1 MNKLHRLLLL
11 CMFAPLMAMANG
23 WDEGAY
29 RQIEQS
35 IQRPQIADEVFLI
48 TKFGA
53 KPDATA
59 AQNQKA
65 IQKAI
70 DRCSRKGGGRV
81 VVPAGCH
88 FLTGAIELKSGVN
101 LVVQEGATLEFA
113 FQPELYP
120 IVETSWEG
128 LECFNLSP
136 CLYAFQ
142 AHDIAVTG
150 LGTIDGGGSNETWW
164 PWCGSGRFGAKEGGI
179 AQNKGARARLLQAG
193 EDGIPMY
200 DEQGRRSPERVF
212 GPQDGLRPQ
221 LVSFNKCE
229 RILIEDVTLLRSPF
243 WVIHPLHSTDV
254 TVRRV
259 KMINDGPNGDGC
271 DPECCDRVLIED
283 CFFNTGDDCIA
294 IKSGRNR
301 DGRERN
307 MPSQNIIVRRCEMK
321 NGHGGVVIGSEISG
335 GAKNIF
341 AHDCVMDSP
350 HLDRVLRIKTNSC
363 RGGVIENIFVKDI
376 KVGQC
381 GESVLKI
388 NLDYEHNEICC
399 RGNYP
404 TVRNVL
410 MENVTCQKSKYGVQI
425 IGLDEDTYVYD
436 IDVRNCRFDGVQQGN
451 YQSGKVRDV
460 RFDHLYING
469 SLALQQKP
477 YKHYSEW
484 MTYSEMQ
491 RVPESYML
499 DFSTK
504 PKWSYV
510 MGIELEGMLDTYLR
524 YGGEKIKDYCQL
536 YTDTMIN
543 AQGDIRGYNILDYNL
558 DNIRT
563 GHFVTRMYQQWPE
576 AKNLLAMKTMMKQLQ
591 DQPRTVADRVYWHKA
606 IYAYQVWLDGIFMGL
621 PFRVLTAPI
630 TEQAAKGKKKSLT
643 SHPSPL
649 TSIYDDAVDQL
660 KITYARTLDPA
671 TGLNRHAYDETR
683 KTFWADKET
692 GLSQHCWGRAQGW
705 YTMALIE
712 VLDALPEDYARRTE
726 VVDLLQK
733 DLDAILKWQD
743 KQTGLWYQVM
753 DSPGR
758 EGNYLE
764 STCSAMFTY
773 ALLKAYRK
781 GYVGSKY
788 RDAGIKAYR
797 GIINNFIRVNDDLT
811 ISLTNCCSV
820 AGLGP
825 AATDDVIAAMKQVN
839 PKGTVKENQRRDG
852 SYQYYLSEPIRDND
866 AKGLGP
872 FIWASLEMEQL
883 GFDTDNV
890 MQPIDRQAVVSRNN
904 PVVTKADPLASLTVG
919 NGHFATTIDVTGM
932 QSFPFEYRGGVP
944 LTAMSDWGWHKFEN
958 TDGLTPADSWKSVDL
973 GHGHPEVYAVEYK
986 ASKGDPARN
995 VAATE
1000 YFRVNPHRLNLGVIG
1015 LAFTSAPTTEGS
1027 TPISRV
1033 GGGIATAASLPL
1045 SALTDI
1051 HQELKLYDGLIESS
1065 FAVGGSPVEVT
1076 TAAVQDRD
1084 AVIYRIKSPLL
1095 KDGRALVAIR
1105 FPYPTGKHAD
1115 DAADWTKPERHTST
1129 VVGGLAADAH
1139 SALIEH
1145 RLDSTVYYL
1154 TLRWQGDATLTE
1166 VAPHHFQLSTTADVL
1181 AFEAEYSPNSLT
1193 PSPSPIGEGSGHL
1206 SIGRAYTPLPN
1217 RGGAGGEAFL
1227 FDQTLKSVIK
1237 TWNRWWQQGAIV
1249 DFGQCTDPRAK
1260 ELERRVVL
1268 SQYLTQVN
1276 CANALPPQETGLT
1289 YNSWFGRPH
1298 LEMAWWHLVDFA
1310 LWNRPK
1316 TVATVMDWYNST
1328 AYPVARQ
1335 IAERQGFKGV
1345 RWMKMTDPWAGE
1357 APSNTGSFLIWQ
1369 QPHYIYMAEELY
1381 RATPTKETLNKYA
1394 EQVEATA
1401 AFMADFVTKV
1411 RHFYNPIPLIPLD
1424 AWNTFYHLK
1433 GSTSMQE
1440 CMTKDFS
1447 YDHPFELA
1455 YWRYGLSVAQQ
1466 WRERQGLPR
1475 HEEWDDIITHLAPL
1489 PITKRTY
1496 TRVMR
1501 LSKGFCKTMPKNTYF
1516 AGLPKGNI
1524 TSLAA
1529 FNPFDTVGG
1538 ADTLTVNRSK
1548 QNGRTLRETFA
1559 EKTRNDHPAVLGP
1572 IGMLPSFS
1580 VGCDSVAAKNTLNW
1594 VMQNWNWQTTWGWDY
1609 GMTAMA
1615 AARLGQPETA
1625 LQALLIDKQKNTY
1638 LVSGHNFQTADRLRI
1653 YLPGNGALL
1662 TAVAMMCA
1670 GWDGCPLPTN
1680 PGFPQD
1686 GTWNVRWEG
1695 LQRMQ

>member
-1 MNKLHRLLLL
+1 MEKSLLQYLFTLLLVL
-11 CMFAPLMAMANG
+11 PAPATAAE
-23 WDEGAY
+23 WDEQVY
-29 RQIEQS
+29 RHIEQS
-35 IQRPQIADEVFLI
+35 IAAPKISGADFLI

-53 KPDATA
+53 KPGATA
-59 AQNQKA
+59 AENQKA
-65 IQKAI
+65 IQKTI
-70 DRCSRKGGGRV
+70 DRCSKKGGGRV
-81 VVPAGCH
+81 IVPAGQR
-88 FLTGAIELKSGVN
+88 FLTAAIEMKSGVN
-101 LVVQEGATLEFA
+101 LVIEEGAVLEFA

-128 LECFNLSP
+128 LQCFNLSP
-136 CLYAFQ
+136 CVYAFK
-142 AHDIAVTG
+142 AHDIAITG
-150 LGTIDGGGSNETWW
+150 KGTIDGGGSNDTWW
-164 PWCGSGRFGAKEGGI
+164 PWCGSGRFGAKEGDI
-179 AQNKGARARLLQAG
+179 SQNKGARARLLNAG

-200 DEQGRRSPERVF
+200 DAKGQRAPERTF
-212 GPQDGLRPQ
+212 GPADGLRPQ
-221 LVSFNKCE
+221 LVNFNKCE

-271 DPECCDRVLIED
+271 DPECCNRVLIED

-301 DGRERN
+301 DGRERD
-307 MPSQNIIVRRCEMK
+307 MPSQNIIIRNCTMN

-335 GAKNIF
+335 GAKNVF
-341 AHDCVMDSP
+341 AHDCTMDSP
-350 HLDRVLRIKTNSC
+350 RLDRVLRIKTNSC
-363 RGGVIENIFVKDI
+363 RGGIIEDIYVKDI

-388 NLDYEHNEICC
+388 NLDYEHNELCN

-410 MENVTCQKSKYGVQI
+410 MENVTCEKSKYGVQI
-425 IGLDEDTYVYD
+425 IGLDEGTYVSD
-436 IDVRNCRFDGVQQGN
+436 IDVRNCHFNGVQQGN
-451 YQSGKVRDV
+451 SILGKTRNV

-469 SLALQQKP
+469 GLALMEKP

-543 AQGDIRGYNILDYNL
+543 AKGDIRGYNILDYNL

-576 AKNLLAMKTMMKQLQ
+576 QKNLMAMQTMMRQLQ
-591 DQPRTVADRVYWHKA
+591 DQPRTKADRVYWHKA

-630 TEQAAKGKKKSLT
+630 VAQQSQKSQQSRKPLKPQQPQA
-643 SHPSPL
+643 
-649 TSIYDDAVDQL
+649 IYDDAVDQL

-683 KTFWADKET
+683 HAFWADKQT

-712 VLDALPEDYARRTE
+712 VLDALPEDYSRRSE
-726 VVDLLQK
+726 VIDLLQK
-733 DLDAILKWQD
+733 DLEAVLKWQD
-743 KQTGLWYQVM
+743 KQTGVWYQVM
-753 DSPGR
+753 DAPKR

-773 ALLKAYRK
+773 VLLKAYRK
-781 GYVGSKY
+781 GYVGTKF

-825 AATDDVIAAMKQVN
+825 AATDEVIAAMRQVN
-839 PKGTVKENQRRDG
+839 PKGSVKENRRRDG
-852 SYQYYLSEPIRDND
+852 GYAYYLSEPIRDND

-872 FIWASLEMEQL
+872 FIWASLEMEQM

-890 MQPIDRQAVVSRNN
+890 LQPIDRQAVTSRNN
-904 PVVTKADPLASLTVG
+904 PVITEADPLASLTVG
-919 NGHFATTIDVTGM
+919 NGHFATTVDVTGM
-932 QSFPFEYRGGVP
+932 QSYPFDYRGGVP

-958 TDGLTPADSWKSVDL
+958 TDGLTPADSEKSFDL
-973 GHGHPEVYAVEYK
+973 GHGHPEAYAVEYK
-986 ASKGDPARN
+986 ASKNDPARN

-1000 YFRVNPHRLNLGVIG
+1000 YFRVNPHRLNLGTIG
-1015 LAFTSAPTTEGS
+1015 LRLTSSAPEAPS
-1027 TPISRV
+1027 
-1033 GGGIATAASLPL
+1033 ASPSSEAPSVPL
-1045 SALTDI
+1045 TALTDI
-1051 HQELKLYDGLIESS
+1051 RQELKLYDGVIASS
-1065 FAVGGSPVEVT
+1065 FAVDGFPVDVT
-1076 TAAVQDRD
+1076 TAALQDRD
-1084 AVIYRIKSPLL
+1084 AVIYSIRTPLL
-1095 KDGRALVAIR
+1095 RDGRARVAIR
-1105 FPYPTGKHAD
+1105 LPYPTGKHAD
-1115 DAADWTKPERHTST
+1115 DAADWASPHRHTSRIYSADGGSPAGTRRT
-1129 VVGGLAADAH
+1129 V
-1139 SALIEH
+1139 IEH
-1145 RLDSTVYYL
+1145 VIDSTRYYL
-1154 TLRWQGDATLTE
+1154 SLRWQGDAQLHE
-1166 VAPHHFQLSTTADVL
+1166 VAPHYFELSTTADVL
-1181 AFEAEYSPNSLT
+1181 SLEAAYSPL
-1193 PSPSPIGEGSGHL
+1193 PPKEEAGSFIFEQEL
-1206 SIGRAYTPLPN
+1206 KATIRA
-1217 RGGAGGEAFL
+1217 
-1227 FDQTLKSVIK
+1227 
-1237 TWNRWWQQGAIV
+1237 WNHWWHGGAIV

-1276 CANALPPQETGLT
+1276 CANATPPQETGLT

-1298 LEMAWWHLVDFA
+1298 LEMTWWHMVDFA
-1310 LWNRPK
+1310 LWGRPQ
-1316 TVATVMDWYNST
+1316 TVATVMDWYNRV
-1328 AYPVARQ
+1328 ACPVARQ
-1335 IAERQGFKGV
+1335 IAQRQGFDGI

-1357 APSNTGSFLIWQ
+1357 SPSNTGSFLIWQ

-1381 RATPTKETLNKYA
+1381 RANPTRSTLAKYA
-1394 EQVEATA
+1394 PQVEATA
-1401 AFMADFVTKV
+1401 AFMASFV
-1411 RHFYNPIPLIPLD
+1411 NPRQPGQPL
-1424 AWNTFYHLK
+1424 HLI

-1440 CMTKDFS
+1440 CMTKDIS

-1475 HEEWDDIITHLAPL
+1475 HKEWDDIIAHLAPL
-1489 PITKRTY
+1489 PKTKAGIY
-1496 TRVMR
+1496 T
-1501 LSKGFCKTMPKNTYF
+1501 
-1516 AGLPKGNI
+1516 AGLPKGK
-1524 TSLAA
+1524 TDGLET
-1529 FNPFDTVGG
+1529 FDPFDTVGAG
-1538 ADTLTVNRSK
+1538 TPASPTAS
-1548 QNGRTLRETFA
+1548 QGETFA
-1559 EKTRNDHPAVLGP
+1559 EKTRNDHPAVLGSF
-1572 IGMLPSFS
+1572 GLLPAYSAD
-1580 VGCDSVAAKNTLNW
+1580 CDSTAARHTLDW
-1594 VMQNWNWQTTWGWDY
+1594 VMDHWNWNTTWGWDY

-1615 AARLGQPETA
+1615 AARLNQPETA
-1625 LQALLIDKQKNTY
+1625 LQALLIDTQKNTY
-1638 LVSGHNFQTADRLRI
+1638 LKNGHNFQTADRLRL

-1670 GWDGCPLPTN
+1670 GWDGCPQPHN
-1680 PGFPQD
+1680 PGFPDNGQ
-1686 GTWNVRWEG
+1686 WNVRWEG